1 MQDVE
6 KLLHRDLAPAYIDE
20 RSHHGS
26 YHVTEEAVGGDLEI
40 PGGRRG
46 LDPSGCGNVA
56 DGGLVVTASL
66 AESRIVFVM
75 QEMLRRL
82 VHLFEI
88 QRVVHLQRIVALE
101 GILACMDI
109 IMIGTRG
116 GREAGMHLGI
126 YLPNFIDGN
135 VAWQDSVQTIH
146 QLVEGHRDSFF
157 RNFLFRIPVKMRR
170 HVSGMHTGIGSS
182 CTHHLYLLSEKDG
195 KGTLQLLL
203 HRIGIGLN
211 LPAVIVGSVVT
222 KEYKISHCFSLK
234 TTAKLLKK
242 REIWYNN
249 TEYFQKWY
257 NLERKLRFYFAIC

>member
-1 MQDVE
+1 
-6 KLLHRDLAPAYIDE
+6 
-20 RSHHGS
+20 
-26 YHVTEEAVGGDLEI
+26 
-40 PGGRRG
+40 
-46 LDPSGCGNVA
+46 
-56 DGGLVVTASL
+56 
-66 AESRIVFVM
+66 
-75 QEMLRRL
+75 
-82 VHLFEI
+82 
-88 QRVVHLQRIVALE
+88 
-101 GILACMDI
+101 
-109 IMIGTRG
+109 MIGTRG
-116 GREAGMHLGI
+116 GREAGMHLRMNF
-126 YLPNFIDGN
+126 PHFIDGN
-135 VAWQDSVQTIH
+135 VAWQNSVQTIL
-146 QLVEGHRDSFF
+146 QLVEGHRDSFFRNFLF

-257 NLERKLRFYFAIC
+257 NLERKLRFFILQYTRVTA